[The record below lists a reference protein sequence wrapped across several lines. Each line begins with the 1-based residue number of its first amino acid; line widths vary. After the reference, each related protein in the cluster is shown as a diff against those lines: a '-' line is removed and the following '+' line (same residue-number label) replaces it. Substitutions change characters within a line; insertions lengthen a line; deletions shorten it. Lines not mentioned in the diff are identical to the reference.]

1 MEVLSQELARSS
13 QAADSIQASQA
24 QVCFPLTRNPP
35 FIPHPSILNPQPLP
49 QTPTVEAGSRELR
62 NTKLQIPNPLPMKQ
76 AAASYETLQHEVAS
90 AKTAIANLE
99 MQLAKAI
106 EQVWEKQ
113 EN

>member
-1 MEVLSQELARSS
+1 
-13 QAADSIQASQA
+13 
-24 QVCFPLTRNPP
+24 
-35 FIPHPSILNPQPLP
+35 
-49 QTPTVEAGSRELR
+49 
-62 NTKLQIPNPLPMKQ
+62 MKQ

-99 MQLAKAI
+99 TLKQNLEMQLAKAI